1 MKYNN
6 LNTYSDLNG
15 FFKDIEDSLD
25 EPILKNILKAYK
37 YKYDNFDFSKLQST
51 RFATENERFKKYF
64 STGLNGQS
72 YYNLTW
78 NIDKLKEE
86 IKKNN
91 LTPLSI
97 PLTEDLYQE
106 AMNNDVEIK
115 KISTHHQKSEPIIF
129 VKSSIFYGNEYANG
143 AILVDGNHRVVA
155 ASFNKEKFIQAYI
168 VDEEIHMKTL
178 QNEFDEFLY
187 KMLLN
192 ISYLGAF
199 NSPLKNFNTE
209 QEKLKLL
216 KFNQS
221 SFYEI

>member
-6 LNTYSDLNG
+6 LNTYSNLDE
-15 FFKDIEDSLD
+15 FFKGIEESLD
-25 EPILKNILKAYK
+25 EPILKNILKEYK
-37 YKYDNFDFSKLQST
+37 YRYDNFDFSKLQST

-64 STGLNGQS
+64 STGLNGRS

-91 LTPLSI
+91 LTPISISLSR
-97 PLTEDLYQE
+97 DLYQE
-106 AMNNDVEIK
+106 ATNNGVKVEKIK
-115 KISTHHQKSEPIIF
+115 KTQQNGEPIIF
-129 VKSSIFYGNEYANG
+129 IKSSIFYGNDYVNG
-143 AILVDGNHRVVA
+143 AILVDGNHRVA

-168 VDEEIHMKTL
+168 VDEEIHMEAL
-178 QNEFDEFLY
+178 QNDFDEFLY
-187 KMLLN
+187 KMILN
-192 ISYLGAF
+192 ISYLVVF
-199 NSPLKNFNTE
+199 NSHFKNFNTE
-209 QEKLKLL
+209 QEKLNLL

>member
-6 LNTYSDLNG
+6 LNTYSNLDE
-15 FFKDIEDSLD
+15 FFKGIEESLD
-25 EPILKNILKAYK
+25 EPILKNILKEYK
-37 YKYDNFDFSKLQST
+37 YRYDNFDFSKLQST

-64 STGLNGQS
+64 STGLNGRS

-91 LTPLSI
+91 LTPISISLSR
-97 PLTEDLYQE
+97 DLYQE
-106 AMNNDVEIK
+106 ATNNGVEVEKIK
-115 KISTHHQKSEPIIF
+115 KTQQNGEPIIF
-129 VKSSIFYGNEYANG
+129 IKSSIFYGNDYVNG
-143 AILVDGNHRVVA
+143 AILVDGNHRVA

-168 VDEEIHMKTL
+168 VDEEIHMEAL
-178 QNEFDEFLY
+178 QNDFDEFLY
-187 KMLLN
+187 KMILN
-192 ISYLGAF
+192 ISYLVVF
-199 NSPLKNFNTE
+199 NSHFKNFNTE
-209 QEKLKLL
+209 QEKLNLL